1 MTSAEDEI
9 QTGTEVTAD
18 KIQPPADQ
26 SMVPAAAV
34 ATADEALA
42 TACDVDVET
51 VITSGSFDII

>member
-26 SMVPAAAV
+26 SMVLAAAV

-42 TACDVDVET
+42 TACDVDV
-51 VITSGSFDII
+51 